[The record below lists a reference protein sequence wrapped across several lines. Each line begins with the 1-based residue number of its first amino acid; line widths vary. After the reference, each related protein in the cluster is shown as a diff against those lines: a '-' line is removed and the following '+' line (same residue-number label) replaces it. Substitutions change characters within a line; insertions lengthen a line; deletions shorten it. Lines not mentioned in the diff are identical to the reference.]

1 MSQHQARSIKTA
13 VTAVLGFLTAL
24 WGWFGWLFVTWVVV
38 MGIDCFTG
46 YAAAM
51 RNGEWRSDKAREGLW
66 HKLGAFIVVA
76 SAMILDLMTGYILEH
91 IPVIQLPLHYSMFLT
106 ALVLVWYILM
116 ELGSIIENVGRMG
129 GRVPPFL
136 CRAIEILRA
145 SVDGAAEE
153 LIPEQKSDLPKN

>member
-1 MSQHQARSIKTA
+1 MCS
-13 VTAVLGFLTAL
+13 
-24 WGWFGWLFVTWVVV
+24 
-38 MGIDCFTG
+38 
-46 YAAAM
+46 
-51 RNGEWRSDKAREGLW
+51 SDLGLW